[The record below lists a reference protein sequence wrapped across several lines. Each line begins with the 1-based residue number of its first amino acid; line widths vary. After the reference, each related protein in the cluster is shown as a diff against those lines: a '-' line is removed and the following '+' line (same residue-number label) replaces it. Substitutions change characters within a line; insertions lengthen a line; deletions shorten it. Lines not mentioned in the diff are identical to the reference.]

1 MTDKIGNIDLNADEQ
16 PKKKRMGRPPGARN
30 RKGFLKLID
39 KNYDKLESLLND
51 KQKEY
56 LKKSFQGLADY
67 DPLIQA
73 EIFMLLYQ
81 LYITDIFDKAMN
93 HVNKDGELTPLITQ
107 DIAQTLGQYRMGLK
121 DIEDM
126 RIKREAQKAKASDDE
141 RMVDPTRKSKNSV
154 LEELITGIA
163 KGEA

>member
-1 MTDKIGNIDLNADEQ
+1 MTDRVGNIDLNTDDDD
-16 PKKKRMGRPPGARN
+16 PKPKRKGRPPGARN
-30 RKGFLKLID
+30 KKGFLKLID

-51 KQKEY
+51 KQKQY
-56 LKKSFQGLADY
+56 LKLSFQGMADY

-81 LYITDIFDKAMN
+81 LYITDVFDNAMN
-93 HVNKDGELTPLITQ
+93 YTDPKTGEVRPLVTQ

-126 RIKREAQKAKASDDE
+126 RQKRDAQKAKSSDNE
-141 RMVDPTRKSKNSV
+141 RMVDPTRKSTDA
-154 LEELITGIA
+154 LIAELI
-163 KGEA
+163 GEGTEG